1 MDLSANKDLIA
12 EIETVFADTPHP
24 GKADSDLV
32 THFCPECLEVAER
45 FRNIRWQDWK
55 DRPLELIQYSDL
67 CLLSPT
73 AFRYALPLYML
84 ATLKS
89 YKEADVLP
97 GSIFPCFHH
106 GTYEEEK
113 EKLAADL
120 KNTEEMLRTRHKAL
134 GRKDLEEMKAIEE
147 RLLKELCSDAGKKMN
162 QKIRERA
169 SQRIGT
175 MTRPE
180 LRTTLKFLNLLQETH
195 GDAWSTY
202 PLKGAI
208 ASLQSVINSRPK

>member
-12 EIETVFADTPHP
+12 EIEAVFADTPHP

-55 DRPLELIQYSDL
+55 DRPLDLIRYGDL
-67 CLLSPT
+67 SFLSPA
-73 AFRYALPLYML
+73 AFRYVIPLYML

-89 YKEADVLP
+89 YEQADVLP
-97 GSIFPCFHH
+97 GSIFSCFYH

-113 EKLAADL
+113 EKLVANL
-120 KNTEEMLRTRHKAL
+120 KNTEEMLRTRHKAF

-147 RLLKELCSDAGKKMN
+147 RLLEELCSDAGKMMN
-162 QKIRERA
+162 QKIRERV

-175 MTRPE
+175 MTPPE

-202 PLKGAI
+202 GLKSAI
-208 ASLQSVINSRPK
+208 ASLQSVIALRAK